1 MKLFST
7 TANADLA
14 AEVSQKLA
22 LPIAQ
27 SEIIRFEN
35 SEVRVR
41 ITENVAQETCIVLG
55 SSSNP
60 TDEHLMELFFF
71 ADALKRSEAVKV
83 VGIIPYFGYAR
94 QNIQHRPGESVS
106 ANVIIRF
113 LEHIGY
119 DEIALFE
126 MHDEA
131 TAGAFTIPFNS
142 LSSFSLLA
150 PAVLQHLSSTGTM
163 THVTDCAIVTPD
175 HSGVERARRFG
186 QFFFENSPFDIG
198 VVEKKRNQDV
208 IHESKALDL
217 YGDVQDKIVILVDD
231 IVTSGSTLIN
241 AANMCKQKGAKHVI
255 AAVTHFDLGTN
266 RTKSLQDS
274 TIDAFFTTNTIAIA
288 QENKFAKLHEVSV
301 APLIAEFIRN
311 IDSKDSS
318 FS

>member
-14 AEVSQKLA
+14 TEVSQKLA

-41 ITENVAQETCIVLG
+41 ITENVAEETCIVLG

-71 ADALKRSEAVKV
+71 ADALKRSEAAKV
-83 VGIIPYFGYAR
+83 VGVIPYFGYAR

-106 ANVIIRF
+106 ANVVIRF

-131 TAGAFTIPFNS
+131 TAGVFTIPFNA
-142 LSSFSLLA
+142 LSAYPLLA
-150 PAVLQHLSSTGTM
+150 PAVKAHLESKGIIDDISEC
-163 THVTDCAIVTPD
+163 VVVSPD
-175 HSGVERARRFG
+175 QGGVERARHFG
-186 QFFFENSPFDIG
+186 EFLYDNSTFEIG
-198 VVEKKRNQDV
+198 VVEKKRDQNV
-208 IHESKALDL
+208 AHESQALDL
-217 YGDVQDKIVILVDD
+217 YGNVTDKVVILVDD
-231 IVTSGSTLIN
+231 ITTSGVTLMN
-241 AANMCKQKGAKHVI
+241 AANMCKEKGAKQVV
-255 AAVTHFDLGTN
+255 AAVTHFDIGVN
-266 RTKSLQDS
+266 RAKALQDS
-274 TIDAFFTTNTIAIA
+274 AIDAFFTTNSIMISA
-288 QENKFAKLHEVSV
+288 ENRFEKLQIVSI
-301 APLIAEFIRN
+301 APLIAKFIKTL
-311 IDSKDSS
+311 S
-318 FS
+318 